1 MERATGKYFGAA
13 AMYVIGKRLKKRHNI
28 VDERASLYDAADE
41 WVKALDGRQYMGNLL
56 THEYSD
62 FVMRQINKE

>member
-28 VDERASLYDAADE
+28 VDERQALYDAAEE
-41 WVKALDGRQYMGNLL
+41 WVQALDGLQFMGDYLTTLL
-56 THEYSD
+56 TD
-62 FVMRQINKE
+62 FL

>member
-41 WVKALDGRQYMGNLL
+41 WVKALDGRQFMGNQL
-56 THEYSD
+56 TL
-62 FVMRQINKE
+62 VI

>member
-28 VDERASLYDAADE
+28 VDERQALYDAAEE
-41 WVKALDGRQYMGNLL
+41 WVQALDGRQFMGDYLTTLL
-56 THEYSD
+56 TD
-62 FVMRQINKE
+62 FL